1 MKNKLLALF
10 LMLALVCTALFV
22 VACEPENTEVWPI
35 NIANFWG
42 GNEDEETYTVRASED
57 GKGVTFSY
65 VKSGEWQYAKR
76 SLATEEA
83 AQLAQVKTL
92 VLEGKMTTSTN
103 DPRVTLKIEY
113 QAGINP
119 KEVHF
124 NMSAENATYEW
135 DLTGAEVD
143 KAVRLLIF
151 AEGSRAEATGSIEL
165 VRFELTNAEI
175 NAANDVTK
183 QTPPAPTP
191 TAKVITATDKLADA
205 GWFDSGDGVYT
216 VAKDGSAY
224 NISYDKKSFGWAF
237 AYTLVKGEALSTMK
251 SFHITVQG
259 PAGKEVLVKPYDKV
273 ESKITLTGGEDV
285 VSVDLTGVTDVDFT
299 QDLKVILFVE
309 PGVQDATGSVKVI
322 KAEFSTEALA
332 PAPAEEKVEWTAGA
346 NLDVNKFWRD
356 GGDGKWTVE
365 AVEGAQELSYVAG
378 VGWSSIYTK
387 IDLKTA
393 TFNKLAVTV
402 KGPANTTSIFK
413 VEHSGGAFEYK
424 FENNA
429 KFTGEEQTFVLD
441 LGDAGVT
448 GEITLRVF
456 GDWDGAAAGKIVV
469 KSAALYNVSALDKVA
484 SALVDAGGNRFT
496 IEGGKLTYTTA
507 GWDTAIGYINLDGI
521 DALTVKVKGIS
532 GHTAIIKIG
541 NVEQKFETSSP
552 NGVLSGE
559 EQEVVF
565 DVSKLS
571 GIQEFRVFADWDAWA
586 DIATV
591 AGELTIV
598 SVKEGGS
605 APVEEKVEWTA
616 GASLNVNSL
625 WRDGGDGKWTAT
637 EVEGTQ
643 ELSYV
648 AGVSWASIFTK
659 IDLKTATFNK
669 LAVTVKGPANTTS
682 IFKVE
687 HSGGAYE
694 YKFENNAKFTGE
706 EQTFILDLG
715 TGVTGEIVLRVFGDW
730 DGQAAGK
737 IVVKSAVLYN
747 VSSLD
752 KIASSLVNAGGARFT
767 IEGNKLTYT
776 IANWDSA
783 VGYIN
788 LDGVNTIT
796 VKVKGISGHTAIIK
810 IGNIEQKFEAS
821 SPNGVLSGEEQ
832 TVTFDV
838 SALSGIQEF
847 RVFADWDAWADI
859 ATVAG
864 ELTIV
869 SVR

>member
-22 VACEPENTEVWPI
+22 VACEPENTEIWPI

-65 VKSGEWQYAKR
+65 VKSGEWEYAKR

-83 AQLAQVKTL
+83 AQLAEVKTL

-124 NMSAENATYEW
+124 NMSSENATYEW
-135 DLTGAEVD
+135 DLTGAELD

-165 VRFELTNAEI
+165 VRFELTNVEI
-175 NAANDVTK
+175 NEANDVTK

-191 TAKVITATDKLADA
+191 TAKVITATDNLADA

-216 VAKDGSAY
+216 AAQDGSAY
-224 NISYDKKSFGWAF
+224 NISYNKKSFGWAF

-259 PAGKEVLVKPYDKV
+259 TAGKEVLVKPYDKV

-285 VSVDLTGVTDVDFT
+285 VSVDLTGVTEVDFT

-346 NLDVNKFWRD
+346 SLDVNKFWRD
-356 GGDGKWTVE
+356 GGDGKWTAAE
-365 AVEGAQELSYVAG
+365 VEGAQELSYVAG
-378 VGWSSIYTK
+378 VSWSNVYTK

-413 VEHSGGAFEYK
+413 IEHSGGAYEYK

-441 LGDAGVT
+441 LGAGVT
-448 GEITLRVF
+448 GEIVLRVF
-456 GDWDGAAAGKIVV
+456 GDWDGQAAGKIVV
-469 KSAALYNVSALDKVA
+469 KSAVLYNVSALDKVA
-484 SALVDAGGNRFT
+484 SALVDAGGNRFA
-496 IEGGKLTYTTA
+496 IANGKLTYTTA
-507 GWDTAIGYINLDGI
+507 NWDTAIAYINLDGI

-532 GHTAIIKIG
+532 GHTAILKIG

-616 GASLNVNSL
+616 GASLNVNSF
-625 WRDGGDGKWTAT
+625 WRDGGDGKWTAA
-637 EVEGTQ
+637 EVEGAQ

-648 AGVSWASIFTK
+648 AGVSWSSIYTK

-682 IFKVE
+682 IFKIE

-706 EQTFILDLG
+706 EQTFVLDLG
-715 TGVTGEIVLRVFGDW
+715 AGVTGEIVLRVFGDW

-747 VSSLD
+747 VSALD
-752 KIASSLVNAGGARFT
+752 KIASSLVNAGANRFT

-783 VGYIN
+783 VGYVN

-810 IGNIEQKFEAS
+810 IGNVEQKFESS

-832 TVTFDV
+832 TITFDV

-859 ATVAG
+859 ATVTG
-864 ELTIV
+864 EITIV
-869 SVR
+869 SVQ

>member
-22 VACEPENTEVWPI
+22 VACEPQTTEIWPI

-113 QAGINP
+113 QAGIDP

-124 NMSAENATYEW
+124 NMSGENATYEW
-135 DLTGAEVD
+135 DLTGAELD

-165 VRFELTNAEI
+165 VRFELTNVEI

-191 TAKVITATDKLADA
+191 TAKVITATDTLADA

-216 VAKDGSAY
+216 VAQDGTAY
-224 NISYDKKSFGWAF
+224 NISYDKKSFGWAY

-251 SFHITVQG
+251 SFRLTIQG
-259 PAGKEVLVKPYDKV
+259 TAGKEVLVKPYDKV
-273 ESKITLTGGEDV
+273 DSKITLTGGEDV
-285 VSVDLTGVTDVDFT
+285 VEVDLTGVTDVDFT

-309 PGVQDATGSVKVI
+309 PDVQDSTGSVKVI

-332 PAPAEEKVEWTAGA
+332 PA
-346 NLDVNKFWRD
+346 
-356 GGDGKWTVE
+356 
-365 AVEGAQELSYVAG
+365 
-378 VGWSSIYTK
+378 
-387 IDLKTA
+387 
-393 TFNKLAVTV
+393 
-402 KGPANTTSIFK
+402 
-413 VEHSGGAFEYK
+413 
-424 FENNA
+424 
-429 KFTGEEQTFVLD
+429 
-441 LGDAGVT
+441 
-448 GEITLRVF
+448 
-456 GDWDGAAAGKIVV
+456 
-469 KSAALYNVSALDKVA
+469 
-484 SALVDAGGNRFT
+484 
-496 IEGGKLTYTTA
+496 
-507 GWDTAIGYINLDGI
+507 
-521 DALTVKVKGIS
+521 
-532 GHTAIIKIG
+532 
-541 NVEQKFETSSP
+541 
-552 NGVLSGE
+552 
-559 EQEVVF
+559 
-565 DVSKLS
+565 
-571 GIQEFRVFADWDAWA
+571 
-586 DIATV
+586 
-591 AGELTIV
+591 
-598 SVKEGGS
+598 
-605 APVEEKVEWTA
+605 EEKVEWTA

-625 WRDGGDGKWTAT
+625 WRDGGDGKWTA
-637 EVEGTQ
+637 EQVEGAQ

-648 AGVSWASIFTK
+648 AGVSWSTIYTK

-669 LAVTVKGPANTTS
+669 LVVTVKGPANTTS

-706 EQTFILDLG
+706 EQTFVLDLG
-715 TGVTGEIVLRVFGDW
+715 TGVTGEIILRVFGDW
-730 DGQAAGK
+730 DGSAAGK

-752 KIASSLVNAGGARFT
+752 KIASSLVNAGANRFT
-767 IEGNKLTYT
+767 IEGNKLTYAT
-776 IANWDSA
+776 ANWDTA

-788 LDGVNTIT
+788 VDGVDTIT

-810 IGNIEQKFEAS
+810 IGGVEQKFEAS
-821 SPNGVLSGEEQ
+821 SSNGVLSGEEQ
-832 TVTFDV
+832 EVVFDV
-838 SALSGIQEF
+838 SKLSGIQEF
-847 RVFADWDAWADI
+847 RIFADWDAWADI
-859 ATVAG
+859 ATVTG
-864 ELTIV
+864 EITIV
-869 SVR
+869 SVQ